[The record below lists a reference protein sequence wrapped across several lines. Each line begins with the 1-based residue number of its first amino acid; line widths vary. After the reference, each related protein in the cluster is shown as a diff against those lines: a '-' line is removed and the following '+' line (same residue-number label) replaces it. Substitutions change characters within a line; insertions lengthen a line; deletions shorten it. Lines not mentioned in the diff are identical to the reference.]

1 MNDRMRKGCCRLLTL
16 LLTLV
21 LVIPA
26 YGQETLDALAAAQG
40 CTAET
45 LLQSDKLTAGDSV
58 SDWVAIAV
66 SRAGT
71 EGDTSAYRKALERYV
86 TRMYREQGGL
96 DRLRATEWQRTA
108 LTALAL
114 GADPTAFGRDKNG
127 RSVNL
132 LADGVYQFTAAKSLG
147 TQGLNGWIFGLIA
160 LDSARFAVPEDAV
173 YTRAAILQ
181 ALVAAQEPEGGFG
194 LTVGNSDVDLTAMTL
209 QALAPYQNST
219 VTYTG
224 TSGESVTIREVVRR
238 ALAWLSDQQTAEGD
252 FISWD
257 AANLESTAQV
267 IIALCSL
274 GVDPATDAR
283 FVKNGISA
291 VDGLMRY
298 RLDDGTFRHILTD
311 GSDVMATEQALL
323 AQEAMERLSAARR
336 SLYDFR
342 EEMPEDVKMQ
352 VTALN
357 EALTDVAAATP
368 EEVQALYT
376 RYLAI
381 PAAERSYVFAAGA
394 LLDRMQEL
402 SMEITPEDPAQAYEL
417 RVAAEV
423 TTSGSGAVVWIAAGA
438 AVVVVAAGI
447 VIWSKRRKICT
458 KERRKFCGKCGRSSS
473 ARTMWW
479 RRFGS
484 PFWLRAMCC
493 WRTCRGWVRPP
504 WRWPFPRRWGWKPS
518 VCSSHRTPCPRISSA
533 FPCRSRGGWCISPV
547 R

>member
-1 MNDRMRKGCCRLLTL
+1 MNDRMRKGCCRLLAL

-173 YTRAAILQ
+173 YTRATILQ

-224 TSGESVTIREVVRR
+224 AAGESVTIREVVRR

-267 IIALCSL
+267 IIHTHIGGFDGGAALRC
-274 GVDPATDAR
+274 G
-283 FVKNGISA
+283 
-291 VDGLMRY
+291 
-298 RLDDGTFRHILTD
+298 RLT
-311 GSDVMATEQALL
+311 ATESCRHVVSKAACRRGDQQ
-323 AQEAMERLSAARR
+323 QE
-336 SLYDFR
+336 
-342 EEMPEDVKMQ
+342 KHQ
-352 VTALN
+352 K
-357 EALTDVAAATP
+357 AAA
-368 EEVQALYT
+368 
-376 RYLAI
+376 
-381 PAAERSYVFAAGA
+381 
-394 LLDRMQEL
+394 
-402 SMEITPEDPAQAYEL
+402 AQQQPQ
-417 RVAAEV
+417 
-423 TTSGSGAVVWIAAGA
+423 
-438 AVVVVAAGI
+438 
-447 VIWSKRRKICT
+447 
-458 KERRKFCGKCGRSSS
+458 F
-473 ARTMWW
+473 
-479 RRFGS
+479 
-484 PFWLRAMCC
+484 PFPHY
-493 WRTCRGWVRPP
+493 RPP
-504 WRWPFPRRWGWKPS
+504 EKS
-518 VCSSHRTPCPRISSA
+518 VAS
-533 FPCRSRGGWCISPV
+533 
-547 R
+547 

>member
-108 LTALAL
+108 LT
-114 GADPTAFGRDKNG
+114 
-127 RSVNL
+127 
-132 LADGVYQFTAAKSLG
+132 
-147 TQGLNGWIFGLIA
+147 
-160 LDSARFAVPEDAV
+160 
-173 YTRAAILQ
+173 
-181 ALVAAQEPEGGFG
+181 
-194 LTVGNSDVDLTAMTL
+194 
-209 QALAPYQNST
+209 ALAPYQNST

-342 EEMPEDVKMQ
+342 EEIPEDVKMQ
-352 VTALN
+352 VAALN
-357 EALTDVAAATP
+357 EALTDVAVATP

-376 RYLAI
+376 RYLEI

-402 SMEITPEDPAQAYEL
+402 SLEITPEDPAQAYEL

-458 KERRKFCGKCGRSSS
+458 K
-473 ARTMWW
+473 
-479 RRFGS
+479 
-484 PFWLRAMCC
+484 
-493 WRTCRGWVRPP
+493 
-504 WRWPFPRRWGWKPS
+504 
-518 VCSSHRTPCPRISSA
+518 
-533 FPCRSRGGWCISPV
+533 
-547 R
+547 